1 MSSINRR
8 DFLALGAAGAVAL
21 AAGRANA
28 AATKPAFRMGAQS
41 YSFRNFKFPEVLTK
55 LKEVGLNNIEFC
67 SVHFPPAAG
76 APGFAEVKAAI
87 EASGVKVLSYGVE
100 GFSNNTDANRVKF
113 EFAKALGIE
122 VITADPM
129 PNAFDSLDI
138 LTEEFKIK
146 IAIHNHGPQ
155 DKRYGKVEQTL
166 AAVKDHSELIGAC
179 VDCGHV
185 IRSGEKPHEV
195 IKALGKR
202 VHSLHL
208 KDWVT
213 GGEEQILGEGNI
225 DLKAVATELKALSF
239 TGPLMLEYELTPENP
254 GPGMQKG
261 LANWK
266 KAVEEVYG
274 ASW

>member
-28 AATKPAFRMGAQS
+28 AGAKPAFRMGAQS
-41 YSFRNFKFPEVLTK
+41 YCFRNFKFPEPLAKV
-55 LKEVGLNNIEFC
+55 KEVGLSNIEFC
-67 SVHFPPAAG
+67 SVHFPPAVG
-76 APGFAEVKAAI
+76 APGFEDVKKAIAE
-87 EASGVKVLSYGVE
+87 SGVKVLSYGVE

-113 EFAKALGIE
+113 EFAQALGIE

-185 IRSGEKPHEV
+185 IRSGEKPHDV

-208 KDWVT
+208 KDWIT

-225 DLKAVATELKALSF
+225 DLKAVATELKALNF
-239 TGPLMLEYELTPENP
+239 AGPLMLEYELTPENP
-254 GPGMQKG
+254 VPGMQKG

-266 KAVEEVYG
+266 KVVEEVYG